1 MKALLFI
8 GLFMPV
14 IAAAQ
19 VTGYLR
25 DDKGAALSS
34 VTVSLQRLAD
44 SSSISTVLSDSSGR
58 FFFKQPA
65 PGNYVV
71 RATRVGFEPLWS
83 APFAIDGSSKDLGSL
98 VFLPQRK
105 QLQEVTVMGSR
116 PTFVQQ
122 ADRLVVTVDGTALA
136 AGNSVLNVLSRMPGV
151 LVDAE
156 GNIQL
161 NGRPGVTVMI
171 DGRPTYLSARD
182 LRNLLEGMPAEN
194 LRNIEVIANPPAR
207 FEAEGT
213 AGILNL
219 NLKKP
224 TVQGTSGSIYTGYNT
239 NGIQNGWSAGA
250 NLNYRRGRW
259 TAFGSADLARRVGGR
274 NGIATRYFAGASPI
288 YFDQTLLGNFV
299 SDPLPSLR
307 IGADYA
313 LSRKHTIGFSA
324 SSMQRASEEE
334 FFTST
339 TISDARGVPVLRA
352 GAANYTD
359 NRFDSKSFNAHWV
372 GKPDSAG
379 SVISADL
386 DLVRIRNDRNGAFYN
401 SFDSSNGVHREEQQ
415 FTATPT
421 SGYDILSGRFDY
433 TRVRAG
439 GHKLETGFKVSDV
452 RTDDDAGFYL
462 GAARIPDAYRS
473 NHFRYT
479 ERILAGYLSWS
490 GPIGP
495 KSTLQAGLR
504 AEHTAAT
511 GEQLITGAVNS
522 RGYLDLF
529 PTLFLQQEVSERYSL
544 SFSYGRRVT
553 RPNYAFLNPFRFYR
567 DPYTWVEGNP
577 ALVPQYSHLVNFTQT
592 FRKTYLATL
601 WYKETK
607 NVMYETPV
615 IYADSAYSSYTFAN
629 VGTEYEAGLTL
640 VLPIKVT
647 RWWDMR
653 NNFVFEWD
661 RIDATYKSTQS
672 NQNFYYDLQSTHT
685 MQLPAALRLE
695 LNAHYQGPTIMG
707 IYLGEPWFRLDGGL
721 KRSFLKKKLD
731 LSLNVSDIFR
741 SHQIRSTAFMNGSRS
756 SFDQYLRFRSASI
769 TLRYNF
775 SKGLKVEEQRR
786 RSVEELNRAGG

>member
-1 MKALLFI
+1 MKALLFT
-8 GLFMPV
+8 GLLLPA
-14 IAAAQ
+14 IAGAQ
-19 VTGYLR
+19 VSGQLR
-25 DDKGAALSS
+25 DDKGVALSS
-34 VTVSLQRLAD
+34 VTVSLQRLPD
-44 SSSISTVLSDSSGR
+44 SSIASTVLSDTAGK
-58 FFFKQPA
+58 FFFTAPA
-65 PGNYVV
+65 PGSYTV
-71 RATRVGFEPLWS
+71 RATRVGFEALRSGPFTLEA
-83 APFAIDGSSKDLGSL
+83 APKDLGELSFQPL
-98 VFLPQRK
+98 RK
-105 QLQEVTVMGSR
+105 QLQEVTVTGTR

-122 ADRLVVTVDGTALA
+122 ADRLVVAVDGTALA
-136 AGNSVLNVLSRMPGV
+136 AGNNVLTVLSRMPGV
-151 LVDAE
+151 VVDAE

-224 TVQGTSGSIYTGYNT
+224 TVQGISGSIYTGYNT

-250 NLNYRRGRW
+250 NANYRQGRW
-259 TAFGSADLARRVGGR
+259 TAFGSVDLARRVGGR
-274 NGIATRYFAGASPI
+274 EGTATRYFAGSHPI
-288 YFDQTLLGNFV
+288 NFYQDLLGNFV
-299 SDPLPSLR
+299 SDPLPSFR
-307 IGADYA
+307 FGADYI
-313 LSRKHTIGFSA
+313 LTKKHTLGFAA
-324 SSMQRASEEE
+324 SWMQRAGRED
-334 FFTST
+334 FFTNT
-339 TISDARGVPVLRA
+339 RISDVSGTPLLTA

-359 NRFDSKSFNAHWV
+359 NSFDSKSFNAHWV
-372 GKPDSAG
+372 GKLDSAG
-379 SVISADL
+379 TMISSDF

-439 GHKLETGFKVSDV
+439 GHKLETGFKVSHV
-452 RTDDDAGFYL
+452 RTDDDARFYL
-462 GAARIPDAYRS
+462 GAARVPDPYRS

-490 GPIGP
+490 GSIGP
-495 KSTLQAGLR
+495 KRTLQAGLR
-504 AEHTAAT
+504 AEHTAST
-511 GEQLITGAVNS
+511 GEQLTTGVVNG

-529 PTLFLQQEVSERYSL
+529 PTLFLQQEVSPQYSL

-577 ALVPQYSHLVNFTQT
+577 GLVPQYSHLVNFTQT
-592 FRKTYLATL
+592 FRKSYLVTL
-601 WYKETK
+601 WYKLTQ

-615 IYADSAYSSYTFAN
+615 IYADSLLSSYTYAN
-629 VGTEYEAGLTL
+629 VGTEYETGLTL
-640 VLPIKVT
+640 VLPVKLT

-661 RIDATYKSTQS
+661 RIDANYKNTQS

-685 MQLPAALRLE
+685 LQLPAGLRLE
-695 LNAHYQGPTIMG
+695 LNAHYLGPTIMG

-721 KRSFLKKKLD
+721 KRSFAKKKVD

-741 SHQIRSTAFMNGSRS
+741 SHHIRNSAYVNGSRS

-775 SKGLKVEEQRR
+775 SKGLKVEER
-786 RSVEELNRAGG
+786 RSNRLEELNRAGG